1 MCGLRGVPFKCFLRP
16 ELQIATLVC
25 DTDVFEME
33 MINTLNVRN
42 IIAYDNMLR
51 ITVNVV
57 SDISFSVVLD
67 LNLFSLS
74 ILFPSCRKCLEG
86 KRYILLFHPL
96 VQ

>member
-1 MCGLRGVPFKCFLRP
+1 
-16 ELQIATLVC
+16 
-25 DTDVFEME
+25 ME
-33 MINTLNVRN
+33 IINTLNVRN

-51 ITVNVV
+51 ITENVV
-57 SDISFSVVLD
+57 SDISYSVVLD

-86 KRYILLFHPL
+86 KRYILLFHPI